1 MGVSRGLFVGLR
13 GGLPA
18 LAALLGLVAF
28 AGCGRDEGPAPLRV
42 ICEATFPPYEYRVRG
57 GIDGIDPALCAIVAG
72 CLGRPLETQDMAFDA
87 VIPAV
92 ATGKADIA
100 ASGLTVTP
108 ERARQVRFSQ
118 PYMEAAQVAVVPLG
132 SPIRAPA
139 DLHGRR
145 VGVQSGSTGD
155 LFVTKTYGEP
165 ERFQNVVF
173 AATAALTGKVEASV
187 VDRQPAEVLVSRT
200 PGLRILPEPVTRE
213 TYAFAFAKGN
223 ARLCAQVDAIL
234 AAMRRTGALD
244 ALIRRYLD
252 AMARQR
258 DGDEAALR
266 DPVDTADIRA
276 QVLADPGLRAEL
288 ARLEAALPA
297 AEARPPWWRRLA
309 ETARLNFLDGQRW
322 RYLLDGFLVTL
333 GVAALASLLGLLIG
347 FAVAAVRATHA
358 LTGRLRAAD
367 TLCRVYLTVIRG
379 TPVVVQLLI
388 IYFVIFGSQ
397 DVSKFLVAVVAFG
410 LNSGAY
416 VAEIVRGGILAIDRG
431 QTEAGRSLGLGHA
444 RTLLWVVMP
453 QALRNVLPALGNEF
467 IVLLKET
474 SVAGYIALMDLT
486 KAGDIIRSQ
495 TYTAFMPLLAV
506 AAIYLAVVSLFAWLL
521 GKLERRLKR
530 DG

>member
-1 MGVSRGLFVGLR
+1 MRMKTSFGKRLR
-13 GGLPA
+13 
-18 LAALLGLVAF
+18 ALLGVACLLSLPF
-28 AGCGRDEGPAPLRV
+28 LSAGCGQEGEEPLRM
-42 ICEATFPPYEYRVRG
+42 ICEATFPPYEYRVRD
-57 GIDGIDPALCAIVAG
+57 GIDGIDPALCAIVAE
-72 CLGRPLETQDMAFDA
+72 CLGRPLEAQDMAFDA

-118 PYMEAAQVAVVPLG
+118 PYMESAQVAVVRLE

-145 VGVQSGSTGD
+145 IGVQSGSTGD

-165 ERFQNVVF
+165 ERFQNVIF
-173 AATAALTGKVEASV
+173 AATAALTGKVEVSV

-234 AAMRRTGALD
+234 AAMRRSGDLD
-244 ALIRRYLD
+244 ALIRRYLE
-252 AMARQR
+252 AMERQR
-258 DGDEAALR
+258 DGDESALR

-276 QVLADPGLRAEL
+276 RVVADPTLRAAL
-288 ARLEAALPA
+288 ARIGEAAPE
-297 AEARPPWWRRLA
+297 AESRAPWFRRLA
-309 ETARLNFLDGQRW
+309 DTARLNFLDGQRW
-322 RYLLDGFLVTL
+322 RYLWDGFLVTL
-333 GVAALASLLGLLIG
+333 GVASLATLLGLLIG
-347 FAVAAVRATHA
+347 FAVAAVRATHDLVGGLA
-358 LTGRLRAAD
+358 LPNLI
-367 TLCRVYLTVIRG
+367 CRVYLTVIRG

-397 DVSKFLVAVVAFG
+397 DVSKFFVAVVAFG

-431 QTEAGRSLGLGHA
+431 QAEAARSLGLSHA
-444 RTLLWVVMP
+444 RAMLYVVMP

-506 AAIYLAVVSLFAWLL
+506 AAVYLAVVSLFAWLL
-521 GKLERRLKR
+521 GRLERRLKR
-530 DG
+530 DA